1 MGFESVK
8 RVSVTDVWWDGIPEA
23 RSKETEGCRS
33 QCSQKGRR
41 DSEEFREVLWREVM
55 DCLKGEERNLEINTT
70 FNREP
75 VKLLKDRRDMT
86 NAGRSGDA
94 PSGRI
99 LNQLKFMNEL
109 EKGVRGWQYYWV
121 WEMDGGEYWYGDGN
135 MRLVKPITARLQNV
149 FLWLKLHVVH
159 FVQLHRYSSI
169 YQDFDTKVPAIRLPL
184 THKNVQLQYR
194 QLTVVSQRPTGCI
207 VPEVE

>member
-75 VKLLKDRRDMT
+75 VKLLKDRRDTT

-121 WEMDGGEYWYGDGN
+121 
-135 MRLVKPITARLQNV
+135 
-149 FLWLKLHVVH
+149 
-159 FVQLHRYSSI
+159 
-169 YQDFDTKVPAIRLPL
+169 
-184 THKNVQLQYR
+184 
-194 QLTVVSQRPTGCI
+194 
-207 VPEVE
+207 